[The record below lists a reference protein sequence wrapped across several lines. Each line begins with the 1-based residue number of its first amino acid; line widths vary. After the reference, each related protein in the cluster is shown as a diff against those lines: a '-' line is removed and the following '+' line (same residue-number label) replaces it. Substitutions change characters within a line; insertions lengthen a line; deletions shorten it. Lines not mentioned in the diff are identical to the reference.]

1 MILEFQHTDI
11 LSPQRRMEATAEN
24 TLIAEGKR
32 ENQRL
37 RNQRERLDQDSVL
50 KFMLQEFEHGK
61 MVSSLL
67 EQTGICACLDSCK
80 SHPCP

>member
-1 MILEFQHTDI
+1 
-11 LSPQRRMEATAEN
+11 MEATAEN
-24 TLIAEGKR
+24 TLRAEGKR

-67 EQTGICACLDSCK
+67 E
-80 SHPCP
+80 

>member
-1 MILEFQHTDI
+1 MIREFQHIDI

-24 TLIAEGKR
+24 TLMAEGKR

-67 EQTGICACLDSCK
+67 E
-80 SHPCP
+80 

>member
-11 LSPQRRMEATAEN
+11 LSSQRRMEATAEN
-24 TLIAEGKR
+24 TLRAEGKR

-50 KFMLQEFEHGK
+50 KFMLQEFEQGK

-67 EQTGICACLDSCK
+67 E
-80 SHPCP
+80 